1 MLLICSYN
9 FAQQFPSSG
18 LVRAYDFTNGSLI
31 DLVDSN
37 DLTQNGSAAT
47 LVNDRSGNSANAY
60 NVNGDYLNANDVNYG
75 VTGAGNN
82 TNVISTLS
90 FWVKTTANNSQIETI
105 IDESG
110 RINASTTN
118 WYGYYIYLMNG
129 KINVDVRYQL
139 HQFYPATV
147 YTYKSVTAQSST
159 NLADG
164 LWHHVVVSIDKQER
178 FQFTYDNEYTTKVY
192 IDNVLE
198 DTGYNTD
205 SGNKTISINHDTNS
219 TGFTI
224 SNTSSGGL
232 NSTEIYK
239 DDIDDI
245 LVYNRLLTLAEI
257 QFLYTDTEMCV
268 SPNNAILSA
277 SAVTETTATIN
288 IAGTETYDIAYHKTA
303 EPFANAIIETGITTG
318 SINLTLLDDSTS
330 YNVYARK
337 HCPSSISEWSK
348 FISFTTEA
356 PFSRTY
362 VNINATGANDGS
374 SWADAFTNLKQAT
387 DAAIAGE
394 EIWIAAGTYTPDASN
409 RTIAYNITQYG
420 IRIYGGFNGTET
432 SISQRNITANPTIL
446 SGDLQNNDSGE
457 ISFYINTATRV
468 DNSYHVLHITADN
481 IVIDGITITSGFS
494 DANDSSNNRFGAGVL
509 KTGYA
514 SNLQFINTTIKDN
527 VAYWGSGIALQ
538 SVFGDSNVIIEN
550 CVFDNNLSSNVGSGF
565 FIVPAGNTIMNV
577 RIENCLM
584 VNNKTSNNAT
594 GTRQGCGASAG
605 MIRAYNSGSV
615 INATIV
621 NNTIANNINVGSG
634 TGDFAT
640 FGLSSQNGTY
650 GTVTLANNIFWGNT
664 KNGGTQA
671 LAFGR
676 AVGPS
681 FPNSTTVFNSI
692 DDNDFSNFSTK
703 VGTSTS
709 DPLFVNSTDF
719 SLQAGSP
726 GIDSG
731 NNSYVTTSSDL
742 LGYQR
747 IFNSTVD
754 MGAYESSLPLSIED
768 NNTLENF
775 KLYPNPVNST
785 LNIQLDG
792 TLNRVEVYS
801 ILGRKVLESE
811 TSNIKVSHLSSGL
824 YVLKVYSQEGKVGVK
839 RFIKQ

>member
-1 MLLICSYN
+1 M
-9 FAQQFPSSG
+9 
-18 LVRAYDFTNGSLI
+18 
-31 DLVDSN
+31 
-37 DLTQNGSAAT
+37 
-47 LVNDRSGNSANAY
+47 NDRSGNTTNAY
-60 NVNGDYLNANDVNYG
+60 NLNGDYLNTNDVNYG
-75 VTGAGNN
+75 VIGAGNN

-105 IDESG
+105 IDESE
-110 RINASTTN
+110 RINANTAN

-139 HQFYPATV
+139 HQFYPSSV

-164 LWHHVVVSIDKQER
+164 LWHHVVVSINKQER
-178 FQFTYDNEYTTKVY
+178 FQYTYDNEYTTKVY
-192 IDNVLE
+192 VDNVLE

-205 SGNKTISINHDTNS
+205 SGNKIISINHDTNS

-224 SNTSSGGL
+224 TNTSSGGL
-232 NSTEIYK
+232 NTTETYK
-239 DDIDDI
+239 HDIDDI

-268 SPNNAILSA
+268 SPNNDILSA
-277 SAVTETTATIN
+277 SSVTETTATIN

-330 YNVYARK
+330 YNVYVIK
-337 HCPSSISEWSK
+337 HCASSTSEWSK
-348 FISFTTEA
+348 FINFTTEA

-394 EIWIAAGTYTPDASN
+394 EIWIAVGTYTPDASN
-409 RTIAYNITQYG
+409 RAIAYNITQYG
-420 IRIYGGFNGTET
+420 ISIYGGFNGTET
-432 SISQRNITANPTIL
+432 SISERNIIANPTIL
-446 SGDLQNNDSGE
+446 SGDLLDNDVGE
-457 ISFYINTATRV
+457 VSFFTNTATRV

-481 IVIDGITITSGFS
+481 IIIDGVTITSGFS
-494 DANDSSNNRFGAGVL
+494 DANDSSSNRYGAGVL
-509 KTGYA
+509 KTGNA

-538 SVFGDSNVIIEN
+538 SVTGDTNVVIEN
-550 CVFDNNLSSNVGSGF
+550 CVFDNNLSSNLGSGF
-565 FIVPAGNTIMNV
+565 YIAPVGNTIMNV
-577 RIENCLM
+577 RVENCLM

-594 GTRQGCGASAG
+594 GVRKGCGASAG
-605 MIRAYNSGSV
+605 MIRAYNSGSI

-621 NNTIANNINVGSG
+621 NNTIANNSNEGSG
-634 TGDFAT
+634 ASDFAT
-640 FGLSSQNGTY
+640 FGLSTNSGTF
-650 GTVTLANNIFWGNT
+650 GTLTIANNIFWGNT
-664 KNGGTQA
+664 KNWGATA
-671 LAFGR
+671 LAFGKI
-676 AVGPS
+676 VDSNLPS
-681 FPNSTTVFNSI
+681 STSIYNSI
-692 DDNDFSNFSTK
+692 DEDDFSNFSTK
-703 VGTSTS
+703 VSTSTS

-726 GIDSG
+726 GIDTG
-731 NNSYVTTSSDL
+731 DNSYVTTSSDL

-747 IFNSTVD
+747 IFNTTVD

-775 KLYPNPVNST
+775 KLYPNPVNNT

-811 TSNIKVSHLSSGL
+811 TSNIIVSHLSSGL
-824 YVLKVYSQEGKVGVK
+824 YLLKVYSQEGKVGVK